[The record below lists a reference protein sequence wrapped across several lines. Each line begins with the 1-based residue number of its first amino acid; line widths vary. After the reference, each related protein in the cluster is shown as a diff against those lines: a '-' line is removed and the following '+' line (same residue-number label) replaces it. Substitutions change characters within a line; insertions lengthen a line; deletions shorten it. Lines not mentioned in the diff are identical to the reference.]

1 MRTVVATTA
10 AATLTLG
17 LLSAPPAWADEGP
30 HSPADRTVPIPETW
44 EPGEANTDPRGGDP
58 PEVPWTPPGS
68 DPEAR
73 TAEDPEALVG
83 TCADGI
89 NRGIQPWYP
98 LERHQISD
106 RLEMAVN
113 TNNGNLVVQ
122 HRDLTVAGTGL
133 DLSVS
138 SFYNS
143 ARSYDGWTQTHGRH
157 VGLNIFSDS
166 IIFQGPSGYCE
177 RFDIDQEDGSFISPA
192 GLNADL
198 VELDNGHYALTFHR
212 GEHEDQVWT
221 FTAQG
226 WWYSQA
232 DRNGNT
238 HRLRYDSEGHLASI
252 VDTQDRVTSFDWQ
265 GSEFEP
271 ELVEITDPVGQS
283 ATVQEWE
290 GGQLVGLVD
299 RAGDELAFDY
309 TDSGQLTSITDAT
322 GATWSVGYNDD
333 GQVSSLTVPD
343 GSEGGA
349 STFYAYDATF
359 ANTETVVSDPN
370 GGESTFTFDDQGRQT
385 EAVDQ
390 VGNTRSQTWTANSDV
405 ASTTD
410 ALEASVT
417 YDFDEF
423 NNLIGTELPTGAATS
438 VGFAD
443 TANPA
448 KPTSVTTPSG
458 DELSLSYDD
467 AGNLTRAVQEDM
479 DIDVTSLSYT
489 GQGLVSSVTDA
500 NGNETTFSYDSVGNL
515 TEMAEPG
522 PIGATTFGY
531 DSLSRVTSVTDG
543 NGTRLDYGY
552 DRLDRIV
559 SISHDGDVLQS
570 IEYDGN
576 GRQTATHTDQATT
589 TWSYNGRGDLN
600 ASERTDSTGT
610 EATSYTHDAAG
621 NVTSITE
628 HGNTTTYAYDA
639 AFRLTSLVDH
649 TGAETTFSSDA
660 NNRRT
665 SIVHP
670 DGAEEARSYDAS
682 GRLTSITT
690 TGAADQTLVEASY
703 TWGTAEG
710 EDSAQLQSRTV
721 NGETE
726 NFTYDG
732 LQRLT
737 SNGTVD
743 YTYDDVGNLL
753 EAGEE
758 EFSYNDAD
766 QPTTA
771 RGEDVAHD
779 EAGNMTG
786 RGEYVYEYSVT
797 KQNTRIDDG
806 DGDLAAWLSYDTTD
820 QTQMRGVTD
829 VHDGDRIER
838 QLSNTALGVTN
849 IASEGE
855 RTSFVRDPNGEL
867 ISMVAWDGDE
877 RFHYT
882 LDHQNTV
889 LALTAEGS
897 EADAPD
903 AVYAYSPYGEQNS
916 DTLEDTRAGELNPF
930 GYTGAY
936 QFQDGT
942 VHLSHRFY
950 DTFTLGFTQPDPSRQ
965 ELNNHTYAACDPI
978 NNTDPTGL
986 QSYGACMLENIVV
999 GFAVGG
1005 MVGMGWGAV
1014 AGAVGGSIL
1023 GPAGTL
1029 AGGVGGASVGM
1040 LYGVAQGAI
1049 GGVVTGALMC

>member
-1 MRTVVATTA
+1 MATTA

-30 HSPADRTVPIPETW
+30 HSPADRTVPVPETW
-44 EPGEANTDPRGGDP
+44 EPGEANTDPTGGDP
-58 PEVPWTPPGS
+58 PEVPWTPPGNDP
-68 DPEAR
+68 DPEAH
-73 TAEDPEALVG
+73 TAEDAEALVG

-89 NRGIQPWYP
+89 NRGLQPWYP

-113 TNNGNLVVQ
+113 TQNGNLVVQ

-133 DLSVS
+133 DLSLS

-143 ARSYDGWTQTHGRH
+143 APSFDGWTQTHGRH
-157 VGLNIFSDS
+157 VGLNIFSNS

-177 RFDIDQEDGSFISPA
+177 SFEAEDDGSFNAPA

-212 GEHEDQVWT
+212 GEYADQVWT
-221 FTAQG
+221 FNAQG

-252 VDTQDRVTSFDWQ
+252 VDTQDRVSTFGWQ
-265 GSEFEP
+265 GSEFAP
-271 ELVEITDPVGQS
+271 ELVEITDPIGES
-283 ATVQEWE
+283 ATAQEWE
-290 GGQLVGLVD
+290 GGQLVTLTD
-299 RAGDELAFDY
+299 RAGQELGFDY
-309 TDSGQLTSITDAT
+309 TDDNQLSAITDTT
-322 GATWSVGYNDD
+322 GATWSIAYNSD

-343 GSEGGA
+343 GSEDGA
-349 STFYAYDATF
+349 RTSYAYDGGF

-385 EAVDQ
+385 DATDQ
-390 VGNTRSQTWTANSDV
+390 VGNSRSQAWTVNSDV

-410 ALEASVT
+410 ALESSVT
-417 YDFDEF
+417 YTHDEF
-423 NNLIGTELPTGAATS
+423 NNLIGTELPTGAAIS

-448 KPTSVTTPSG
+448 KPTSVTTPDG
-458 DELSLSYDD
+458 DELSLSYDS
-467 AGNLTRAVQEDM
+467 AGNLTAAVQEDM
-479 DIDVTSLSYT
+479 DIEVSSISYT
-489 GQGLVSSVTDA
+489 GQGLVSSITDA
-500 NGNETTFSYDSVGNL
+500 NSNTTSFTYDSVGNL

-522 PIGATTFGY
+522 PTGATTFGY

-543 NGTRLDYGY
+543 NGVRLDYGY

-570 IEYDGN
+570 VEYDGN
-576 GRQTATHTDQATT
+576 GRQVATHTDQATT
-589 TWSYNGRGDLN
+589 TWSYNGRGDLT
-600 ASERTDSTGT
+600 ASERTDTAGAET
-610 EATSYTHDAAG
+610 TNYTHDAAG
-621 NVTSITE
+621 NVTAITE
-628 HGNTTTYAYDA
+628 HGNTTEYAYGA
-639 AFRLTSLVDH
+639 AFRLTSLTDH
-649 TGAETTFSSDA
+649 TGAETTFDYDA
-660 NNRRT
+660 NNQRT
-665 SIVHP
+665 SITHP
-670 DGAEEARSYDAS
+670 DGAEEDRSYDAS
-682 GRLTSITT
+682 GRLTGITT
-690 TGAADQTLVEASY
+690 TGAEGQELLAASY
-703 TWGTAEG
+703 SYDNDGS
-710 EDSAQLQSRTV
+710 DSAQLQSRTV
-721 NGETE
+721 NGEAE
-726 NFTYDG
+726 NFSYDG
-732 LQRLT
+732 LQRLA
-737 SNGTVD
+737 SNGQID
-743 YTYDDVGNLL
+743 YTYDDAGNLL
-753 EAGEE
+753 TSGEE
-758 EFSYNDAD
+758 EFAYNEAD

-771 RGEDVAHD
+771 RGEDIAHD

-786 RGEYVYEYSVT
+786 RGEYVYEYSET
-797 KQNTRIDDG
+797 KQNTRIVDG

-820 QTQMRGVTD
+820 QTQMRGITD
-829 VHDGDRIER
+829 VHDGDRVER

-897 EADAPD
+897 EADVPD
-903 AVYAYSPYGEQNS
+903 AVYEYSPYGEQSS
-916 DTLEDTRAGELNPF
+916 DTLDGTRAGELNPF

-978 NNTDPTGL
+978 NRIDPSGL
-986 QSYGACMLENIVV
+986 SSFSQCMGDRIADTVVV
-999 GFAVGG
+999 GVIGGTITGAFTGGIKGAALGMAGGLVGG
-1005 MVGMGWGAV
+1005 IV
-1014 AGAVGGSIL
+1014 AGAAL
-1023 GPAGTL
+1023 G
-1029 AGGVGGASVGM
+1029 
-1040 LYGVAQGAI
+1040 
-1049 GGVVTGALMC
+1049 LMRC